1 VIIVTTSGDVAGA
14 TITGYLGIVRGIIV
28 RTPNIGQGLM
38 GGIETMF
45 GGRNDTYT
53 GICEQTR
60 VEATEAM
67 VEHAQ
72 SLGAHAVIAMRYDST
87 ELQAGMTEVLA
98 YGTAVTL
105 QVS

>member
-1 VIIVTTSGDVAGA
+1 MIVTTGGEVAGA
-14 TITGYLGIVRGIIV
+14 QITGYLGIVRGIVV

-38 GGIETMF
+38 GGLESML
-45 GGRNDTYT
+45 GGRNDTYS
-53 GICEQTR
+53 GICEQAR

-67 VEHAQ
+67 VQHAEGM
-72 SLGAHAVIAMRYDST
+72 GAHAVIAMRYDST

-105 QVS
+105 QGS